1 MLWAAGSSQA
11 GSWLEAT
18 GSGSVNCR
26 TLDESLTV
34 KEGVGGRGR

>member
-11 GSWLEAT
+11 GSWLEAN
-18 GSGSVNCR
+18 GRVNCR
-26 TLDESLTV
+26 MLDESLTV

>member
-1 MLWAAGSSQA
+1 MLWAEGSSQA
-11 GSWLEAT
+11 GSWLEAN
-18 GSGSVNCR
+18 GRVNCR